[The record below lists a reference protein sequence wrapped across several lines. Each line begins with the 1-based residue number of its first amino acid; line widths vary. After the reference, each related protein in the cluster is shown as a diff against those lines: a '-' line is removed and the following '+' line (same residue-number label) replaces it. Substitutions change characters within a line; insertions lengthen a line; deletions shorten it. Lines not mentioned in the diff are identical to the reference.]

1 MNSPIAL
8 VGDLSPTQ
16 VDNWLTLLQAELPDE
31 IIIEFSKLSSIQK
44 QQCELAIVANPNPV
58 DIAQL
63 PNLVWLHS
71 LWAGVEKLVAAFKA
85 DDLKIVRLIDPYL
98 TEAMSEA
105 VLAWSLYLHRD
116 MPHYQQAQ
124 TRAEWR
130 SKLHS
135 RPNKKTIGVLGLGE
149 LGSASAQRLAANG
162 FNVLGWS
169 RNPKQIEGIIA
180 LNGETGLSELL
191 SQSDI
196 VIVLVPLTQDTHHL
210 LNQERLSLM
219 KPTAS
224 IINFARGGIV
234 DTQALVKRLDE
245 KHLAHAV
252 LDVFD
257 QEPLPKDSPL
267 WQHKSITI
275 LPHISAQTN
284 PSTASGVVAKNIK
297 HYRET
302 YQIPTCINYKTGY

>member
-1 MNSPIAL
+1 MNNPIAL
-8 VGDLSPTQ
+8 VGELSPEQ
-16 VDNWLTLLQAELPDE
+16 SANWLRLLNAELPDE
-31 IIIEFSKLSSIQK
+31 NIIEFSELSPAQR
-44 QQCELAIVANPNPV
+44 QQCDIAIVANPNPT

-63 PNLVWLHS
+63 PNLKWLHS

-85 DDLKIVRLIDPYL
+85 DNLKIVRLIDPNL
-98 TEAMSEA
+98 TDAMSEA
-105 VLAWSLYLHRD
+105 ALAWSLYLHRD

-124 TRAEWR
+124 TKAEWS
-130 SKLHS
+130 SKLYA
-135 RPNKKTIGVLGLGE
+135 RPSERTIGVLGLGQ
-149 LGSASAQRLAANG
+149 LGSASAQRLSENG

-169 RNPKQIEGIIA
+169 RNPKQIAGLTSLSGEPG
-180 LNGETGLSELL
+180 LNQLL

-210 LNQERLSLM
+210 LNHQRLSLM
-219 KPTAS
+219 KPTAN
-224 IINFARGGIV
+224 IINFARSRII
-234 DTQALVKRLDE
+234 DTQALIKRLDE
-245 KHLAHAV
+245 HQLAHAV

-284 PSTASGVVAKNIK
+284 PNTASAIVAKNIK
-297 HYRET
+297 QYRKT
-302 YQIPTCINYKTGY
+302 NQIPTCINYKTGY